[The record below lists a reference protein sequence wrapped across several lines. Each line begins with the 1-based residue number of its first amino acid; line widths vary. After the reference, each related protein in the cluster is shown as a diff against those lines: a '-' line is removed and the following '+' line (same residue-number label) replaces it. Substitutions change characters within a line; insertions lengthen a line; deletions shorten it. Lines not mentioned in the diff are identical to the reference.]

1 MMRRGGEWRRMLAP
15 AIAGWCCVTVS
26 IMHMSPAQDNPGE
39 RGRQVFLASRCS
51 TCHSVEAAGIP
62 KKPKQKNPD
71 LSAAGDSVDAAQWR
85 KFLRREAARN
95 GRLHLAPWNGT
106 DADLDS
112 LATWIGSLRSK

>member
-1 MMRRGGEWRRMLAP
+1 MRIGTLSGGCCALLSLVHML
-15 AIAGWCCVTVS
+15 S
-26 IMHMSPAQDNPGE
+26 AQGLPGE
-39 RGRQVFLASRCS
+39 QGRKVFLAARCS

-62 KKPKQKNPD
+62 RKPKQKNPD
-71 LSAAGDSVDAAQWR
+71 LSAAGDSVDASQWR
-85 KFLRREAARN
+85 KFLRQEAARN